1 MPFSHM
7 KFGSTAIAAIFF
19 ATLQTCAVTAFAP
32 SFNTLR
38 VNTKMYNEIEDTAQS
53 LFFAQVG
60 KKDHLGP
67 DFAKHHV
74 KDAAEA
80 PASDNKAAE
89 QKKVKKPNR
98 WPSNKKA
105 NDPKPYYKKNGN
117 TNNPNSKKKNLS
129 KPMTKKVKS
138 APALPLIEVKVG
150 STVKGRVEE
159 NGKKPVMKKVKSAP
173 ALPLVKAKSGSA
185 VDGRVKKNGKKP
197 VTKKVKHEP
206 ALPLIELKLGSTVE
220 GRVAAFTDFGVFIKI
235 NYDLKSKGNGGYAL
249 LHNSQ
254 IRDEP
259 VLDAQKLFRIG
270 NAVKGLRVITVN
282 YQKGEVGL
290 SLRDQRD
297 KRKSLSEFEVGQ
309 EYTGKVARVV
319 PYGAFI
325 DVGAKAN
332 ALLHISR
339 INQKKIESIRN
350 WVNEGDTVTVR
361 IIDKDEKK
369 NTLAASMLD
378 KESDEY
384 LNKRTAQLQRMRQRS
399 EEKSS
404 NASENGLLKSE
415 LEYFNDAVKEL
426 EDALE

>member
-1 MPFSHM
+1 
-7 KFGSTAIAAIFF
+7 
-19 ATLQTCAVTAFAP
+19 
-32 SFNTLR
+32 
-38 VNTKMYNEIEDTAQS
+38 
-53 LFFAQVG
+53 
-60 KKDHLGP
+60 
-67 DFAKHHV
+67 
-74 KDAAEA
+74 
-80 PASDNKAAE
+80 
-89 QKKVKKPNR
+89 
-98 WPSNKKA
+98 
-105 NDPKPYYKKNGN
+105 
-117 TNNPNSKKKNLS
+117 
-129 KPMTKKVKS
+129 
-138 APALPLIEVKVG
+138 
-150 STVKGRVEE
+150 
-159 NGKKPVMKKVKSAP
+159 
-173 ALPLVKAKSGSA
+173 
-185 VDGRVKKNGKKP
+185 
-197 VTKKVKHEP
+197 
-206 ALPLIELKLGSTVE
+206 LKLGSTVE

-339 INQKKIESIRN
+339 INQKKIEGIRN

-399 EEKSS
+399 EEKCS

>member
-1 MPFSHM
+1 MH
-7 KFGSTAIAAIFF
+7 I
-19 ATLQTCAVTAFAP
+19 
-32 SFNTLR
+32 
-38 VNTKMYNEIEDTAQS
+38 NTKLYTEVEDTAQS
-53 LFFAQVG
+53 LFFAEVG

-67 DFAKHHV
+67 DLAKHHV
-74 KDAAEA
+74 KDAADA
-80 PASDNKAAE
+80 PAGENKAVEKKTA
-89 QKKVKKPNR
+89 QKKNR
-98 WPSNKKA
+98 WPSNKKE
-105 NDPKPYYKKNGN
+105 NDPKAYRKNGN
-117 TNNPNSKKKNLS
+117 TNDPNGKKKYLS

-138 APALPLIEVKVG
+138 APALPVIEVKLDSTVEGHVEENEKKPVTKKIKSALKPG
-150 STVKGRVEE
+150 STVE
-159 NGKKPVMKKVKSAP
+159 
-173 ALPLVKAKSGSA
+173 
-185 VDGRVKKNGKKP
+185 GRVKKNGKKP
-197 VTKKVKHEP
+197 VKLSSTVEGRLKKNGMKPVTKKVKSEP
-206 ALPLIELKLGSTVE
+206 TLPLIELKLGSTVE

-235 NYDLKSKGNGGYAL
+235 NYNLKSKGNGGYAL

-259 VLDAQKLFRIG
+259 VLDAKDLFRIG

-282 YQKGEVGL
+282 YAKGEVGL

-297 KRKSLSEFEVGQ
+297 KRKSLSEFEVGK

-350 WVNEGDTVTVR
+350 WVNEGDTVTIR

-399 EEKSS
+399 EEKNS
-404 NASENGLLKSE
+404 NSSENGLLKSE